1 MTDLT
6 NFILERL
13 KEVAPKDLSIDEIS
27 ALTGAHRNTVS
38 KYLYALEKSGEI
50 QMTRQLGNSKLY
62 TLAHTHTEEKRR
74 QGDVIHRSQLETHT
88 RSDAS

>member
-13 KEVAPKDLSIDEIS
+13 KEVAPKDLSIDELS

-50 QMTRQLGNSKLY
+50 QMTRQLGNAKLY
-62 TLAHTHTEEKRR
+62 TVPLTQTQRTPP
-74 QGDVIHRSQLETHT
+74 ST
-88 RSDAS
+88 RD